1 RLQYP
6 SYILALAMG
15 AGKTIL
21 IGTIIATE
29 FALAIE
35 YPDANFVKNA
45 LVFAPGKTILGALK
59 ELSDIPYEKIL
70 PERLYKQFIATTK
83 FTYTRDGEKDIPI
96 IKGSSFNII
105 VTNTEKIRIRKED
118 IKSDLFK
125 RDEQVSDERKAL
137 IANQRLQTIAS
148 LPNLAIF
155 SDEAH
160 HTYGQKLG
168 DELKRVRQT
177 VDYLSEQTN
186 VLVVV
191 NTTGTPYYG
200 RQILKDVVYWY
211 GLSQG
216 IKDGILKEVRG
227 NIVSYPEVTDKDFLS
242 DVITDFFKI
251 YKDVRIFDG
260 SPAKLAI
267 YFPKIE
273 DLANARPIV
282 ERRIIELGLD
292 PSIIL
297 EVHNESKEE
306 IRDLFDNRINDP
318 KLPFRVFLLV
328 NKGTEG
334 WNCLSLFATAL
345 ARELKASNN
354 FCLQAAS
361 RCLRQTPNNPH
372 KAKIYLSNANVSI
385 LDAQLKETYGESLEE
400 LNRTSQDM
408 KKERLILRKL
418 EIPPVSIKKKI
429 LRVIPKEK
437 QINYDEIKISMPDK
451 EIKKFRKIIH
461 SLDEV
466 PEMKGILIPVS
477 EEEIEVAEDFVD
489 IYTLAVDI
497 ADTYRIPVMAIYEK
511 LKQFFPD
518 GEISES
524 EAMEVKKQLEERFR
538 NYELREEEVEVAL
551 ALIRP
556 EGFNREERD
565 GKSIYVTEIVYHKD
579 KEKYLLKWELF
590 KDRLK
595 QDFGFHYTPYKF
607 DSSPEMEFYTWLL
620 EILQEDP
627 ADIEDIYYTGGM
639 DDVRKT
645 EFLFEY
651 KGTDGR
657 YHNYAPD
664 FLIRRKNGKML
675 IVEIKAEPFKD
686 VEKEKEMRRLEGL
699 NPDRLKYEI
708 LETKGEQLTFEELNR
723 VREALYEYKSK

>member
-1 RLQYP
+1 
-6 SYILALAMG
+6 
-15 AGKTIL
+15 
-21 IGTIIATE
+21 
-29 FALAIE
+29 
-35 YPDANFVKNA
+35 
-45 LVFAPGKTILGALK
+45 
-59 ELSDIPYEKIL
+59 
-70 PERLYKQFIATTK
+70 
-83 FTYTRDGEKDIPI
+83 
-96 IKGSSFNII
+96 
-105 VTNTEKIRIRKED
+105 
-118 IKSDLFK
+118 
-125 RDEQVSDERKAL
+125 
-137 IANQRLQTIAS
+137 
-148 LPNLAIF
+148 
-155 SDEAH
+155 
-160 HTYGQKLG
+160 
-168 DELKRVRQT
+168 
-177 VDYLSEQTN
+177 
-186 VLVVV
+186 
-191 NTTGTPYYG
+191 
-200 RQILKDVVYWY
+200 
-211 GLSQG
+211 
-216 IKDGILKEVRG
+216 
-227 NIVSYPEVTDKDFLS
+227 
-242 DVITDFFKI
+242 
-251 YKDVRIFDG
+251 VRIFDG

-273 DLANARPIV
+273 DLANARQIV

-306 IRDLFDNRINDP
+306 IKDLFDNRINDP

-437 QINYDEIKISMPDK
+437 QINYDEIKISIPDK